1 MSTLS
6 VADEKQVVE
15 RNLKLMKTLDD
26 AWNAGP
32 KSPLWD
38 TFRKRHTE
46 NVAVY
51 WPGGAP
57 PTLGRHN
64 HDLEAVEF
72 FKTFPDNHLINSPYK
87 IFFGQGDY
95 TCTVADFSGT
105 MKGPMKGAEGKMIQ
119 PTNKKFHLE
128 FCTIAHWNKSG
139 EILEERLFY
148 DLVGMLKQI
157 GLS

>member
-1 MSTLS
+1 MTALS
-6 VADEKQVVE
+6 LAEERQLVE
-15 RNLKLMKTLDD
+15 RNLQLMKTLDD

-32 KSPLWD
+32 RSPLWE

-46 NVAVY
+46 DVAVY

-57 PTLGRHN
+57 PTRGRHN

-72 FKTFPDNHLINSPYK
+72 FKTFPDNHLINDPYK
-87 IFFGQGDY
+87 ILFGHGDY

-105 MKGPMKGAEGKMIQ
+105 MKGPMKGNDGRIIQ
-119 PTNKKFHLE
+119 PTNKKFHIE
-128 FCTIAHWNKSG
+128 FCTVAHWNKNG

-148 DLVGMLKQI
+148 DLPGMLKQI
-157 GLS
+157 GLA

>member
-1 MSTLS
+1 MTAISLENERS
-6 VADEKQVVE
+6 LVE
-15 RNLKLMKTLDD
+15 RNLNLMKTLDD

-32 KSPLWD
+32 QSPLWD

-57 PTLGRHN
+57 PTMGRHN

-72 FKTFPDNHLINSPYK
+72 FKTFPDNHLVNSPYK
-87 IFFGQGDY
+87 VFFGQGDH
-95 TCTVADFSGT
+95 TCTVADFTGT
-105 MKGPMKGAEGKMIQ
+105 MKGPMKTATGIVQ
-119 PTNKKFHLE
+119 PTNKRFRLE
-128 FCTIAHWNKSG
+128 FCTVAHWNKNG

-148 DLVGMLKQI
+148 DLMGMLKQI
-157 GLS
+157 GVV

>member
-1 MSTLS
+1 MQAESVSS
-6 VADEKQVVE
+6 VAK
-15 RNLKLMKTLDD
+15 RNLQLMKILDD

-32 KSPLWD
+32 NSSLWE

-51 WPGGAP
+51 WPGGTP
-57 PTLGRHN
+57 PTVGRRN

-72 FKTFPDNHLINSPYK
+72 FMMFPDNHLINNLYK
-87 IFFGQGDY
+87 IFFGQGDH

-105 MKGPMKGAEGKMIQ
+105 MHGLMKGADGKMIQ
-119 PTNKKFHLE
+119 PTHKKFHVE
-128 FCTIAHWNKSG
+128 FCTVAHWNDKG
-139 EILEERLFY
+139 EILEERLFF
-148 DLVGMLKQI
+148 DLVGLMKQI